1 LTIARFTTNWRVG
14 FRRTDEREDIG
25 GMIAAPTFAIG
36 GMIAAPTF
44 AEAAMMALADGRP
57 LL

>member
-1 LTIARFTTNWRVG
+1 LARRLSH
-14 FRRTDEREDIG
+14 TDEREG
-25 GMIAAPTFAIG
+25 IG

-44 AEAAMMALADGRP
+44 AEADMMALADGRP